1 MVLLVKLND
10 VGTKR
15 MVMEEKEIYSM
26 FSSVSFVVCLNF
38 ESFKLSERTELSIRQ
53 GLL

>member
-1 MVLLVKLND
+1 MVLLVRLNG

-15 MVMEEKEIYSM
+15 MVMEEKEIYST

-38 ESFKLSERTELSIRQ
+38 ESLKLSERTKLSIRQ